1 MRLRLYPLVLHEP
14 TFTITYVSQ
23 SLLRSKST
31 SSFTGAGVQR
41 LFRPFFGDFD
51 RPFFGDLPPFFFAI
65 ASRSRLFRCL
75 QRTDHLISPF
85 RNRELTRICGC

>member
-41 LFRPFFGDFD
+41 LFRPFFGD
-51 RPFFGDLPPFFFAI
+51 LPPFFFAI

-85 RNRELTRICGC
+85 RNRELTRIWDYTIE